1 MALPFAS
8 DVPSCRAQQSR
19 DNRATA
25 HAGSV
30 KEMKMPDMYR
40 NWRVM
45 LGVALILLGI
55 GNWLVGR
62 LNTEHYSELISS
74 AGSATPDQAYRSF
87 DELDAGAVAVLAP
100 LTSEQRRVSY
110 ATARMDFYHATFLT
124 GYVLV
129 LAGLL
134 MTFLGF
140 VGLIRNDAQ
149 QATARIAD
157 RFSQSP
163 EERVRVRLEKDRPAE

>member
-1 MALPFAS
+1 
-8 DVPSCRAQQSR
+8 
-19 DNRATA
+19 
-25 HAGSV
+25 
-30 KEMKMPDMYR
+30 MKMPDMYR

-45 LGVALILLGI
+45 FGIALILLGI

-62 LNTEHYSELISS
+62 LNTEHYSELIQRE
-74 AGSATPDQAYRSF
+74 GSATPDQAYRSF

-100 LTSEQRRVSY
+100 LTAEQRRVSY

-134 MTFLGF
+134 LTLQGF
-140 VGLIRNDAQ
+140 VSVIRNDARRT
-149 QATARIAD
+149 TARIAD
-157 RFSQSP
+157 QLVGSSGS
-163 EERVRVRLEKDRPAE
+163 RVKPA

>member
-1 MALPFAS
+1 
-8 DVPSCRAQQSR
+8 
-19 DNRATA
+19 
-25 HAGSV
+25 
-30 KEMKMPDMYR
+30 MKMPDIYH

-45 LGVALILLGI
+45 LGVALILLGS

-62 LNTEHYSELISS
+62 LNTEHYGELIRSEGSS
-74 AGSATPDQAYRSF
+74 TPDQAYRSF

-100 LTSEQRRVSY
+100 LTAEQRRVSY

-134 MTFLGF
+134 LTCLGF
-140 VGLIRNDAQ
+140 LSLISNDARR
-149 QATARIAD
+149 AAARIAGQIS
-157 RFSQSP
+157 RSP
-163 EERVRVRLEKDRPAE
+163 DNRPPMKRGIGL